1 MRVISYSYQQSTLP
15 MSHPQSQLQSQPS
28 PLKSLQSG
36 QSKVSSKL
44 LLDSKQLKH
53 VDDDD
58 DDVLLLFDDC
68 DSSLLF

>member
-15 MSHPQSQLQSQPS
+15 MSHPQSHQPP

-53 VDDDD
+53 VDD
-58 DDVLLLFDDC
+58 VLLLFDDC